1 LSREAELESD
11 LDPPWLHLLKP
22 FDRNW
27 REKEIAKGRNPD
39 PYIEQQLREA
49 GVWPEKKG
57 SVH

>member
-1 LSREAELESD
+1 MESD